1 MSFQISAQTRKAL
14 TYLVACHLLIIA
26 LSNYLVQL
34 PFTLLGFNTTWGAFS
49 FPFIFLATDLTV
61 RIFGANAARRI
72 ILRAM
77 MPALLLSY
85 VFSVLFYE
93 GAFQGFAQLAEFNLF
108 VARIALASFVAY
120 VFGQFLDVQVFDRL
134 RRKRRWWVA
143 PAASSV
149 LGSALDTLLFFSIA
163 FYQSPDA
170 FMAEHWVEIALVD
183 FSFKLII
190 SLLLFVPAYGVLLS
204 YLADRLT
211 EQADDFQPL
220 EAKSLSTKPVS

>member
-1 MSFQISAQTRKAL
+1 MSLQLSAQTRKAL

-26 LSNYLVQL
+26 ASNYLVQL

-61 RIFGANAARRI
+61 RIFGASAARRI

-77 MPALLLSY
+77 IPALVLSY
-85 VFSVLFYE
+85 VLSVLFYE

-120 VFGQFLDVQVFDRL
+120 AFGQFLDVQVFDRL
-134 RRKRRWWVA
+134 RRKRHWWVA
-143 PAASSV
+143 PASSTV

-211 EQADDFQPL
+211 ELAEEPEPL
-220 EAKSLSTKPVS
+220 RAGV

>member
-1 MSFQISAQTRKAL
+1 MSIQISAQTRKAL

-26 LSNYLVQL
+26 ASNYLVQL

-61 RIFGANAARRI
+61 RIFGANSARRI

-77 MPALLLSY
+77 IPALLLSY
-85 VFSVLFYE
+85 VLSVLFYE

-108 VARIALASFVAY
+108 VGRIALASFVAY
-120 VFGQFLDVQVFDRL
+120 VFGQFLDVQVFNRL
-134 RRKRRWWVA
+134 RRNRRWWVA
-143 PAASSV
+143 PAASTV
-149 LGSALDTLLFFSIA
+149 LGNALDTLLFFSIA

-183 FSFKLII
+183 FSFKLVI
-190 SLLLFVPAYGVLLS
+190 SLLLFLPAYGVLLS
-204 YLADRLT
+204 YLSDRLT
-211 EQADDFQPL
+211 EQADEL
-220 EAKSLSTKPVS
+220 KPVRASF

>member
-1 MSFQISAQTRKAL
+1 MSIQISAQTRKAL

-26 LSNYLVQL
+26 ASNYLVQL

-61 RIFGANAARRI
+61 RIFGASVARRI

-77 MPALLLSY
+77 IPALLLSY
-85 VFSVLFYE
+85 VLSVLFYE
-93 GAFQGFAQLAEFNLF
+93 GAFQGFAQLTEFNLF
-108 VARIALASFVAY
+108 VGRIALASFVAY
-120 VFGQFLDVQVFDRL
+120 AFGQFLDVQVFDRL

-143 PAASSV
+143 PATSTV
-149 LGSALDTLLFFSIA
+149 FGSALDTLLFFSIA

-183 FSFKLII
+183 FSFKMVV
-190 SLLLFVPAYGVLLS
+190 SLLLFLPAYGVLLS
-204 YLADRLT
+204 YLAERLT
-211 EQADDFQPL
+211 EQAEEVQPL
-220 EAKSLSTKPVS
+220 RASA

>member
-1 MSFQISAQTRKAL
+1 MSLQISAQTRKAL

-26 LSNYLVQL
+26 ASNYLVQI
-34 PFTLLGFNTTWGAFS
+34 PFTLFGLNTTWGAFS

-61 RIFGANAARRI
+61 RIFGATTARRI

-77 MPALLLSY
+77 IPALLLSY
-85 VFSVLFYE
+85 VLSVLFYE
-93 GAFQGFAQLAEFNLF
+93 GAFQGFGPLAEFNLF
-108 VARIALASFVAY
+108 VGRIALASFIAY

-134 RRKRRWWVA
+134 RRRRRWWVA
-143 PAASSV
+143 PATSTV
-149 LGSALDTLLFFSIA
+149 FGSALDTLLFFSIA

-183 FSFKLII
+183 FSFKLVI
-190 SLLLFVPAYGVLLS
+190 SLLLFLPAYGVLLS

-211 EQADDFQPL
+211 VQSDEMQPL
-220 EAKSLSTKPVS
+220 QARA